1 MNGYIKIVLLD
12 DTGKITN
19 SSLCT
24 TEGNLLFNEEKLQ
37 EPPILVQEILQ
48 LVKSNSQQKI
58 LI

>member
-12 DTGKITN
+12 ETGKITN

-24 TEGNLLFNEEKLQ
+24 TDGNLLFNEEKLHK
-37 EPPILVQEILQ
+37 PPILVQEILQ

-58 LI
+58 